1 MDRLLDPLFGV
12 GAVDAA
18 FADHARLQGM
28 LDFEAALAKAEARL
42 GLIPQRAVA
51 VIAAA
56 CDARRYDLDA
66 LGREAAAAG
75 NPAIPMVKALTARVR
90 GADPEAA
97 RYVHWG
103 ATSQDAMD
111 TGLVLQLRVAVEY
124 LRGDLGRL
132 ADGLAGLAETHRRTP
147 LAGRTWLQQALPTT
161 LGRKAA
167 GWLDAVTRQRARLN
181 EILPRLMVV
190 QFGGAAGTLAAL
202 GDRGMDVAEALAAE
216 LYLGAPALPWHAE
229 RDRVVEFGCWCG
241 MTVGTVAKIARDI
254 SLMMQTEIGEAFE
267 PAGHGRGGSSTMP
280 HKRNPVAAAIVLSAA
295 HRAPGLVAT
304 LVGAMPQ
311 EHERGLGGWHAEWTA
326 LPDLVRLAAGALN
339 ATADTVAGLEV
350 RPDRMRANLDVTD
363 GLLMAEAVMMALA
376 DKLGRLAA
384 HERVEAACKQA
395 VAAGRPLRDVLGA
408 EADIAGAVDLD
419 ALFDPLGYVGS
430 VDRMI
435 DAALSRHHES
445 QRI

>member
-18 FADHARLQGM
+18 FADLARLQGM
-28 LDFEAALAKAEARL
+28 LDFEAALARAEARL
-42 GLIPQRAVA
+42 GLIPERAVA
-51 VIAAA
+51 IIQAA
-56 CDARRYDLDA
+56 CDARRFDLDA

-75 NPAIPMVKALTARVR
+75 NPAIPMVKALTARVKA
-90 GADPEAA
+90 ADPEAA

-111 TGLVLQLRVAVEY
+111 TGLVLQLRVAIEY
-124 LRGDLGRL
+124 LQGDLARL
-132 ADGLAGLAETHRRTP
+132 AEALALLARDHRRTA

-167 GWLDAVTRQRARLN
+167 GWLDAVTRQRARLG
-181 EILPRLMVV
+181 ELRPRLMVV

-202 GDRGMDVAEALAAE
+202 GEHGMDVAAALAAE
-216 LYLGAPALPWHAE
+216 LHLAAPALPWHAE

-254 SLMMQTEIGEAFE
+254 ALMMQTEIAETFE
-267 PAGHGRGGSSTMP
+267 PTGQGRGGSSTMP
-280 HKRNPVAAAIVLSAA
+280 HKRNPVGAAVVLSAA

-326 LPDLVRLAAGALN
+326 LPDLVRLTAGALKV
-339 ATADTVAGLEV
+339 TADTVAGLEV
-350 RPDRMRANLDVTD
+350 RPERMRENLDVTD

-376 DKLGRLAA
+376 DRLGRLAA
-384 HERVEAACKQA
+384 HERVEAACKKA
-395 VAAGRPLRDVLGA
+395 VSQGRSLRDVLA
-408 EADIAGAVDLD
+408 DEADIAGAVDLD
-419 ALFDPLGYVGS
+419 ALFDPLGYVGT

-435 DAALSRHHES
+435 DAALARHH
-445 QRI
+445 QD